1 MRSTHMPFAI
11 VVDDQGGM
19 SGIVTLED
27 LVEELVGEIV
37 TEHSHRAAPA
47 IQKEPNGT
55 AIVAG
60 GTSLHGVNRELGLD
74 LPEGADYSTVAG
86 LCLAIAGRIPA
97 IGDQIPVPGRAI
109 LEIIDASRQRVRTVR
124 IWPASTQ
131 VKIALC
137 ISRGA
142 LACGPRLRSLPG
154 RRVTGRKRLFGRL
167 LHRVKESAPR
177 SSGIV
182 LGEPCPLARAALP
195 HCGPLLLLVR
205 PHTRQGQPAP

>member
-1 MRSTHMPFAI
+1 MVGYLNVKDILAVAWDPRLFILEDLVRPAYFVPESVRALDLLDEMRTTHMPFAI

-37 TEHSHRAAPA
+37 TEHSHRATPA

-109 LEIIDASRQRVRTVR
+109 FEIIDASRQRVRTVR

-131 VKIALC
+131 VEN
-137 ISRGA
+137 R
-142 LACGPRLRSLPG
+142 P
-154 RRVTGRKRLFGRL
+154 
-167 LHRVKESAPR
+167 LH
-177 SSGIV
+177 
-182 LGEPCPLARAALP
+182 
-195 HCGPLLLLVR
+195 
-205 PHTRQGQPAP
+205 